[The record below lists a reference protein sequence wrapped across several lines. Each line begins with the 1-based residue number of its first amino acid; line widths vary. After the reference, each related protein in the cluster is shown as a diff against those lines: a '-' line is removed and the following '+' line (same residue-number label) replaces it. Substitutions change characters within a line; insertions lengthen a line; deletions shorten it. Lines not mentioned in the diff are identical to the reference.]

1 MFLYFL
7 PSQNPGSWLSE
18 VWQLQWCWQECHGKV
33 RRTISQTAA
42 WPCIGF
48 DVLDCELNYHG
59 SRRYTKMSNAMK
71 KYGKNIFFSLCEWWV
86 LLFITVLDGQRH
98 IKHCWFTLLCFCCL
112 GEKKTLLHGQVAWV
126 IAGGQLTT
134 SPTTGTGAAHFINS
148 RFLVKY
154 LLELAGLIISY
165 VVTSAWHPAL
175 TRTTD
180 GPPTPDLVDGTVRV
194 SDVSVQVLAIA

>member
-1 MFLYFL
+1 MAHADTLRWATPWRNTGRTSSSHSVNGEFC
-7 PSQNPGSWLSE
+7 SSWQFWMDS
-18 VWQLQWCWQECHGKV
+18 
-33 RRTISQTAA
+33 
-42 WPCIGF
+42 
-48 DVLDCELNYHG
+48 
-59 SRRYTKMSNAMK
+59 SN
-71 KYGKNIFFSLCEWWV
+71 
-86 LLFITVLDGQRH
+86 

-180 GPPTPDLVDGTVRV
+180 GPPTPDLVDEIGRASWRERV
-194 SDVSVQVLAIA
+194 SSYV